1 MKTILRIS
9 LLTMVIGVAFGGNV
23 LSGTQVAT
31 LTPSSV
37 PGGGGPM
44 PTCNP
49 FNNPTCK
56 LIR

>member
-1 MKTILRIS
+1 MKMVLRIS
-9 LLTMVIGVAFGGNV
+9 LLTLIISAAFGGNV
-23 LSGTQVAT
+23 FSKTQVAT

-49 FNNPTCK
+49 FTNPNCQV
-56 LIR
+56 IR

>member
-9 LLTMVIGVAFGGNV
+9 LLTLVIGTVFGGNAF
-23 LSGTQVAT
+23 SKTQAAT
-31 LTPSSV
+31 LTPSAV

-49 FNNPTCK
+49 FTNPNCQT
-56 LIR
+56 IR